1 MIDSIA
7 AVFRADDSPDDPYG
21 KVDRGA
27 EYAARAKSMLALAA
41 RLKQLSHRYNLA
53 VIVTNQVADKPAE
66 ALDERRL
73 SPWERG
79 ASLAEGSLHD
89 GLRLPALGISW
100 ATSAVEPGCTPLSQ
114 GCNPVSRGCNPNG
127 AMHGAGPR
135 PHATLMA
142 RPPVRAGGP
151 TASTRGCCSR
161 AASRR
166 ASPPPR
172 RSTPRRS
179 TPRRSTPH
187 RTTPHRRR
195 AHAPRRHR
203 ARRTTRTTA
212 RPRRTRSRR
221 HTARRRPPRR
231 LTPSGELE
239 ARPALQ
245 P

>member
-100 ATSAVEPGCTPLSQ
+100 ATSAVEPGCTPL
-114 GCNPVSRGCNPNG
+114 
-127 AMHGAGPR
+127 
-135 PHATLMA
+135 
-142 RPPVRAGGP
+142 
-151 TASTRGCCSR
+151 
-161 AASRR
+161 
-166 ASPPPR
+166 
-172 RSTPRRS
+172 
-179 TPRRSTPH
+179 
-187 RTTPHRRR
+187 
-195 AHAPRRHR
+195 
-203 ARRTTRTTA
+203 
-212 RPRRTRSRR
+212 
-221 HTARRRPPRR
+221 
-231 LTPSGELE
+231 
-239 ARPALQ
+239 
-245 P
+245 